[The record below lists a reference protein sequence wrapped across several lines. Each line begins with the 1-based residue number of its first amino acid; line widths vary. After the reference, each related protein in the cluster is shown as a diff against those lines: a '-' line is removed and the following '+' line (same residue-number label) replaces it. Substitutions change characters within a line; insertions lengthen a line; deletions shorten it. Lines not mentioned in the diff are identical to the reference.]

1 MKIDNNSSSWL
12 VPSFPLFIAKDDRK
26 RYNEYKATGTKP
38 TDKYEKDAMEYDE
51 FRTKIIN
58 LYGIEVLRF
67 SNSDIDKNFE
77 GVCALIDKTVKEQIG
92 G

>member
-1 MKIDNNSSSWL
+1 M
-12 VPSFPLFIAKDDRK
+12 
-26 RYNEYKATGTKP
+26 EYKHNKEIVPLAKAKLVIEVDGGQH
-38 TDKYEKDAMEYDE
+38 YEKDAMEYDE

-67 SNSDIDKNFE
+67 LNSDIDKNFE
-77 GVCALIDKTVKEQIG
+77 GVCTLIDKTVKERLG